1 MAVLLA
7 AADEIFSASFVAFIL
22 NLLFRMASME
32 NHLYV
37 FTEAALQDMLDW
49 LLDQRLRSHCAV
61 PREDQPAGAM
71 GERIPHMIIE
81 EPVQILK
88 HPEHGP
94 D

>member
-37 FTEAALQDMLDW
+37 FTEAAL
-49 LLDQRLRSHCAV
+49 
-61 PREDQPAGAM
+61 
-71 GERIPHMIIE
+71 
-81 EPVQILK
+81 
-88 HPEHGP
+88 
-94 D
+94 